1 MFNTLKGWFDRSN
14 PDAESL
20 YMQEQNIS
28 LDADKGYVVDG
39 IVLNHEL
46 SERLEYFS
54 NRKLNSFD
62 NLEQLYLKSML
73 INEKI
78 DLEIATGNY
87 LKRLNNNEENLKQF
101 KHLIEKLNQYY
112 RMFKRD
118 K

>member
-1 MFNTLKGWFDRSN
+1 MFNKLKGWFDRSN

-20 YMQEQNIS
+20 YMQEQNIY

-39 IVLNHEL
+39 IVLNQEL
-46 SERLEYFS
+46 SERLDYFS
-54 NRKLNSFD
+54 NRKLNRFD
-62 NLEQLYLKSML
+62 NLEQLYLKSIL

-101 KHLIEKLNQYY
+101 KHLNEKLNQYY

>member
-1 MFNTLKGWFDRSN
+1 MSLGRDLSLSSGVMQYRHKAYKEFNL
-14 PDAESL
+14 
-20 YMQEQNIS
+20 
-28 LDADKGYVVDG
+28 
-39 IVLNHEL
+39 
-46 SERLEYFS
+46 
-54 NRKLNSFD
+54 
-62 NLEQLYLKSML
+62 
-73 INEKI
+73 KI